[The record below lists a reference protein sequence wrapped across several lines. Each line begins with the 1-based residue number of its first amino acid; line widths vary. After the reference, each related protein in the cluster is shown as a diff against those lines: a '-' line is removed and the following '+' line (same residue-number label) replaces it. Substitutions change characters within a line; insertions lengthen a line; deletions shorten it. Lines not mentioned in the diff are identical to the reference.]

1 MSAAA
6 AETLRAVGVG
16 VEFSGLKALSDVSVE
31 LRQGEI
37 LGLIGPNGAGK
48 TTLVNVLSGFQRP
61 TTGQVFLGSREV
73 TGVPPHKLAVRGL
86 GRTFQS
92 VRLFGRM
99 TVFENVLVGAVAGG
113 LRSRA
118 ARETTWTLLERMG
131 LAQAWE
137 LPAASLPHG
146 AERRLGILRALA
158 VRPRF
163 LLLDEPAAGLNES
176 ETEGL
181 LETLQLLPGRVRARA
196 ARDRARH
203 GAHPAPV
210 RPDPGARLRPHDR
223 RGQPVRGAEG
233 SARDRGVPRRRG
245 RRRRRAG
252 RCSRLTAS
260 PRATG
265 A

>member
-1 MSAAA
+1 VSAAA

-61 TTGQVFLGSREV
+61 TTGRVFLGSREV

-163 LLLDEPAAGLNES
+163 LLLDEPAAGLNET
-176 ETEGL
+176 ETDGL
-181 LETLQLLPGRVRARA
+181 LETLQLLPGEFELGLLVIEHDMALILRLCDRIQVLDFGRTIAEGVPEQVRSDPIVIA
-196 ARDRARH
+196 AYLGEHDDAATSDRAVV
-203 GAHPAPV
+203 AA
-210 RPDPGARLRPHDR
+210 AT
-223 RGQPVRGAEG
+223 E
-233 SARDRGVPRRRG
+233 S
-245 RRRRRAG
+245 
-252 RCSRLTAS
+252 
-260 PRATG
+260 RATS
-265 A
+265 

>member
-1 MSAAA
+1 M
-6 AETLRAVGVG
+6 
-16 VEFSGLKALSDVSVE
+16 SVE

-86 GRTFQS
+86 GRHVPERPALRPHDG
-92 VRLFGRM
+92 VRERPRRGRGRRPP
-99 TVFENVLVGAVAGG
+99 LPGGARDDLDVA
-113 LRSRA
+113 RA
-118 ARETTWTLLERMG
+118 DGA
-131 LAQAWE
+131 AQAWE

-163 LLLDEPAAGLNES
+163 LLLDEPAAGLNET

-181 LETLQLLPGRVRARA
+181 LETLQLLPVSSSSG
-196 ARDRARH
+196 
-203 GAHPAPV
+203 
-210 RPDPGARLRPHDR
+210 
-223 RGQPVRGAEG
+223 
-233 SARDRGVPRRRG
+233 
-245 RRRRRAG
+245 
-252 RCSRLTAS
+252 CS
-260 PRATG
+260 
-265 A
+265 

>member
-1 MSAAA
+1 VSAAA

-61 TTGQVFLGSREV
+61 TTGRVFLGSREV

-163 LLLDEPAAGLNES
+163 LLLDEPAAGLNET
-176 ETEGL
+176 ETDGL
-181 LETLQLLPGRVRARA
+181 LETLQLLPGEFELGLLVIEHDMALILRLCDRIQVLDYGRTIAEGSPSEVRRDPRVIEAY
-196 ARDRARH
+196 
-203 GAHPAPV
+203 
-210 RPDPGARLRPHDR
+210 L
-223 RGQPVRGAEG
+223 GAEG
-233 SARDRGVPRRRG
+233 AA
-245 RRRRRAG
+245 AG
-252 RCSRLTAS
+252 GPDDAD
-260 PRATG
+260 G
-265 A
+265 